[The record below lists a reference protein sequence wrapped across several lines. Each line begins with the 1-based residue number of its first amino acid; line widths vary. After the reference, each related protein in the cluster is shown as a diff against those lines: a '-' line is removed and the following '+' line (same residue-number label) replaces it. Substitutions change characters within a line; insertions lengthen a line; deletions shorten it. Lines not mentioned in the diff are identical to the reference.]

1 MLGNVSGS
9 PGQNPQNQHLKV
21 HRLEANVPIIC
32 LVTLAADMGTGL
44 HALGGGAG
52 CERYYSLCHGAQRQI
67 HSLECKC
74 TAESTIFGLT
84 QEFLGKGLGLL

>member
-44 HALGGGAG
+44 HALGGGQAVKDTIV
-52 CERYYSLCHGAQRQI
+52 CVMEPRDKSTALNVSVQQKVQSLALRK
-67 HSLECKC
+67 S
-74 TAESTIFGLT
+74 S
-84 QEFLGKGLGLL
+84 

>member
-44 HALGGGAG
+44 HALGGGG
-52 CERYYSLCHGAQRQI
+52 RL
-67 HSLECKC
+67 
-74 TAESTIFGLT
+74 
-84 QEFLGKGLGLL
+84 